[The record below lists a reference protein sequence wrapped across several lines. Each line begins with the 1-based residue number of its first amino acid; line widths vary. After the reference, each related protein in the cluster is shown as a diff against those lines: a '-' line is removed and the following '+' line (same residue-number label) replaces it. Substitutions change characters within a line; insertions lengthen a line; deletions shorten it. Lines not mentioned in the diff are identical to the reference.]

1 MKSEGAKGLIIRC
14 ATDAR
19 QFESGPLEL
28 TLTVNGKNEVKKT
41 ITSPDWQE
49 VEFPFES
56 EEQGMLRCS
65 LQISGTFIPEND
77 KRALGILVS
86 KIALT

>member
-1 MKSEGAKGLIIRC
+1 MLKC

-28 TLTVNGKNEVKKT
+28 TLNVNGKNEVKKT
-41 ITSPDWQE
+41 LTSPDWQE
-49 VEFPFES
+49 VNFPFET
-56 EEQGMLRCS
+56 EETGIIRCS
-65 LQISGTFIPEND
+65 LQLSGTFIPEND

-86 KIALT
+86 DIALT